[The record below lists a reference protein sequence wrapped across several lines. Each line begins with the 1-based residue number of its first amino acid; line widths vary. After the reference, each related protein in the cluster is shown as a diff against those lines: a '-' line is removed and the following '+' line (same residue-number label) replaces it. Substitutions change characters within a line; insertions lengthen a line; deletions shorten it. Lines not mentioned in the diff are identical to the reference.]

1 MFGTKGLDTAE
12 RSGVSRYLHH
22 GIIMAKINSIIVEK
36 AKSTDSKRV
45 VFHLES
51 PPINDKS
58 FQGVDGA
65 KGAIGKMNSV
75 YMNSDKAY
83 QDFTRQIG
91 VMADKFGVRNQ
102 VDAVNGVDTIEK
114 YMAYIAPLLIGKFA
128 WWNIGADEY
137 DKGKFGLKLLK
148 YGFIKSLDEVDP
160 TSLKFDGYI
169 AIEAK
174 NALGA
179 VVLTFDKDDKYQF
192 TAYKAPDS
200 SFTFPSASETY
211 SPPKFNSTNEVDE
224 LLFGNTS
231 NNPKNLPY

>member
-1 MFGTKGLDTAE
+1 MSFFGTKGLDTSE

-22 GIIMAKINSIIVEK
+22 GIVMAKINNIVVEK

-45 VFHLES
+45 VFYLEGQ
-51 PPINDKS
+51 PVNDKS

-65 KGAIGKMNSV
+65 KGPIGKMSSI

-91 VMADKFGVRNQ
+91 VMADKFGVRPQ
-102 VDAVNGVDTIEK
+102 VDAINGVDTIEK
-114 YMAYIAPLLIGKFA
+114 YIAYIAPLFLNKFA

-160 TSLKFDGYI
+160 SSLKFDGYI

-174 NALGA
+174 NTACI
-179 VVLTFDKDDKYQF
+179 VVLKFDKDDKYQF

-200 SFTFPSASETY
+200 SFIFPNAAESY
-211 SPPKFNSTNEVDE
+211 SSNSSITDE
-224 LLFGNTS
+224 LPFGSVNS
-231 NNPKNLPY
+231 SPSNLPY